1 MSHFIYNAPFY
12 NAGSTQKQPRQPREN
27 LLDLSDL
34 SRFLLGADSPQEL
47 MEDAT
52 RHIVEILGIDFCKII
67 LLETNTHF
75 YTRAAY
81 YRNYIVVRNQA
92 NLPESRVVEK
102 LFNDIL
108 DSKKLQIVDASDRG
122 LTVEERFAL
131 GLNSVKRVCILPM
144 SVEQNRIGVMVIGD
158 GLGFTLD
165 LQREDTRYLIDLITD
180 QLSNA
185 IYRSRINQQL
195 ENFSLESVLAL
206 SRTLETR
213 DLNSGNHSKVMAELS
228 EKVAIRL
235 KCDSKEVREIC
246 WASLLHDIGKIGIED
261 HILRKPGPLD
271 DVEWEKMKTHPVI
284 GAQIVSEI
292 SGLESLAPMIAG
304 HHERMDGSGYP
315 NHLKGTEI
323 PLGARILAVV
333 DSYCA
338 MTEGRVYRPA
348 KTKEE
353 AIEEMVK
360 CMGTAFDPV
369 VVDALVEVLRS

>member
-1 MSHFIYNAPFY
+1 MSHFIYNAPY
-12 NAGSTQKQPRQPREN
+12 YIAGSTQAVLRKPREN

-34 SRFLLGADSPQEL
+34 SHFLLGADTPQEL
-47 MEDAT
+47 MEDAA
-52 RHIVEILGIDFCKII
+52 RHIVDILGVDYCKII
-67 LLETNTHF
+67 LLETNQHF

-92 NLPESRVVEK
+92 NLPEARAVEK
-102 LFNDIL
+102 LFNNIL
-108 DSKKLQIVDASDRG
+108 DSKTFFTVNANEKG
-122 LTVEERFAL
+122 LTVEERLAL
-131 GLNSVKRVCILPM
+131 GLNSVSRVCILPM
-144 SVEQNRIGVMVIGD
+144 SVETNRIGVMVIGD

-206 SRTLETR
+206 SKTLETR
-213 DLNSGNHSKVMAELS
+213 DINSGNHSKSMAELS
-228 EKVAIRL
+228 EKVAIKM
-235 KCDSKEVREIC
+235 KCNPKEVREIC

-261 HILRKPGPLD
+261 RILRKPGPLD
-271 DVEWEKMKTHPVI
+271 DDEWERMKSHPKI
-284 GAQIVSEI
+284 GAQIVREI
-292 SGLESLAPMIAG
+292 SGLESLAPMIES

-315 NHLKGTEI
+315 NRLKGTEI

-338 MTEGRVYRPA
+338 MTEGRVYRTAIRP
-348 KTKEE
+348 EE
-353 AIEEMVK
+353 AIQELIK
-360 CMGTAFDPV
+360 SSGSAFDQQV
-369 VVDALVEVLRS
+369 VNALVEVLST

>member
-1 MSHFIYNAPFY
+1 MSHFIYNAPYY
-12 NAGSTQKQPRQPREN
+12 NAGAKPTQLRNPREN

-34 SRFLLGADSPQEL
+34 SRFLLGADTPQEL

-52 RHIVEILGIDFCKII
+52 RHIVDILGVDFCKII
-67 LLETNTHF
+67 LLESNQHF

-92 NLPESRVVEK
+92 NLPESKAVEK
-102 LFNDIL
+102 LFIDIL
-108 DSKKLQIVDASDRG
+108 DAGTFFTVNASDKG

-131 GLNSVKRVCILPM
+131 GLNSVSRVCILPM
-144 SVEQNRIGVMVIGD
+144 CVELNRIGVMVIGD
-158 GLGFTLD
+158 GLGYTLD

-213 DLNSGNHSKVMAELS
+213 DINSGNHSKGMAELS
-228 EKVAIRL
+228 EKVAIRM
-235 KCDSKEVREIC
+235 KCNTKEVREIC

-261 HILRKPGPLD
+261 RILRKPGPLD
-271 DVEWEKMKTHPVI
+271 DAEWERMKTHPLI
-284 GAQIVSEI
+284 GAQIVKGI
-292 SGLESLAPMIAG
+292 SGLESLAPLIES
-304 HHERMDGSGYP
+304 HHERLDGSGYP
-315 NHLKGTEI
+315 NHLKGDEI

-338 MTEGRVYRPA
+338 MTEGRIYRPA
-348 KTKEE
+348 IPHEE
-353 AIEEMVK
+353 AIEILIKGRNTV
-360 CMGTAFDPV
+360 FDPEV
-369 VVDALVEVLRS
+369 VNALVEVLS

>member
-1 MSHFIYNAPFY
+1 MSHFIYNAPYY
-12 NAGSTQKQPRQPREN
+12 NAGAKPTQLRNPREN

-34 SRFLLGADSPQEL
+34 SRFLLGADTPQEL

-52 RHIVEILGIDFCKII
+52 RHIVDILGVDFCKII
-67 LLETNTHF
+67 LLESNQHF

-92 NLPESRVVEK
+92 NLPESKAVEK
-102 LFNDIL
+102 LFIDIL
-108 DSKKLQIVDASDRG
+108 DAGTFFTVNASDKG

-131 GLNSVKRVCILPM
+131 GLNSVSRVCILPM
-144 SVEQNRIGVMVIGD
+144 CVELNRIGVMVIGD
-158 GLGFTLD
+158 GLGYTLD
-165 LQREDTRYLIDLITD
+165 LQREGTRYLIDLITD

-213 DLNSGNHSKVMAELS
+213 DINSGNHSKGMAELS
-228 EKVAIRL
+228 EKVAIRM
-235 KCDSKEVREIC
+235 KCNTKEVREIC

-261 HILRKPGPLD
+261 RILRKPGPLD
-271 DVEWEKMKTHPVI
+271 DAEWERMKTHPLI
-284 GAQIVSEI
+284 GAQIVKGI
-292 SGLESLAPMIAG
+292 SGLESLAPLIES
-304 HHERMDGSGYP
+304 HHERLDGSGYP
-315 NHLKGTEI
+315 NHLKGDEI

-338 MTEGRVYRPA
+338 MTEGRIYRPA
-348 KTKEE
+348 IPHEE
-353 AIEEMVK
+353 AIEILIKGRNTV
-360 CMGTAFDPV
+360 FDPEV
-369 VVDALVEVLRS
+369 VNALVEVLS

>member
-1 MSHFIYNAPFY
+1 
-12 NAGSTQKQPRQPREN
+12 
-27 LLDLSDL
+27 
-34 SRFLLGADSPQEL
+34 

-52 RHIVEILGIDFCKII
+52 RHIVDILGVDFCKII
-67 LLETNTHF
+67 LLESNQHF

-92 NLPESRVVEK
+92 NLPESKAVEK
-102 LFNDIL
+102 LFIDIL
-108 DSKKLQIVDASDRG
+108 DAGTFFTVNASDKG

-131 GLNSVKRVCILPM
+131 GLNSVSRVCILPM
-144 SVEQNRIGVMVIGD
+144 CVELNRIGVMVIGD
-158 GLGFTLD
+158 GLGYTLD

-213 DLNSGNHSKVMAELS
+213 DINSGNHSKGMAELS
-228 EKVAIRL
+228 EKVAIRM
-235 KCDSKEVREIC
+235 KCNTKEVREIC

-261 HILRKPGPLD
+261 RILRKPGPLD
-271 DVEWEKMKTHPVI
+271 DAEWERMKTHPLI
-284 GAQIVSEI
+284 GAQIVKGI
-292 SGLESLAPMIAG
+292 SGLESLAPLIES
-304 HHERMDGSGYP
+304 HHERLDGSGYP
-315 NHLKGTEI
+315 NHLKGDEI

-338 MTEGRVYRPA
+338 MTEGRIYRPA
-348 KTKEE
+348 IPHEE
-353 AIEEMVK
+353 AIEILIKGRNTV
-360 CMGTAFDPV
+360 FDPEV
-369 VVDALVEVLRS
+369 VNALVEVLS

>member
-1 MSHFIYNAPFY
+1 MSHFIYNAPYY
-12 NAGSTQKQPRQPREN
+12 NAGAKPTQLRNPREN

-34 SRFLLGADSPQEL
+34 SRFLLGADTPQEL

-52 RHIVEILGIDFCKII
+52 RHIVDILGVDFCKII
-67 LLETNTHF
+67 LLESNQHF

-92 NLPESRVVEK
+92 NLPESKAVEK
-102 LFNDIL
+102 LFIDIL
-108 DSKKLQIVDASDRG
+108 DAGTFFTVNASDKG

-131 GLNSVKRVCILPM
+131 GLNSVSRVCILPM
-144 SVEQNRIGVMVIGD
+144 CVELNRIGVMVIGD
-158 GLGFTLD
+158 GLGYTLD

-213 DLNSGNHSKVMAELS
+213 DINSGNHSKGMAELS
-228 EKVAIRL
+228 EKVAIRM
-235 KCDSKEVREIC
+235 KCNTKEVREIC

-261 HILRKPGPLD
+261 RILRKPGPLD
-271 DVEWEKMKTHPVI
+271 DAEWERMKTHPLI
-284 GAQIVSEI
+284 GAQIVKGI
-292 SGLESLAPMIAG
+292 SGLESLAPLIES
-304 HHERMDGSGYP
+304 HHERLDGSGYP
-315 NHLKGTEI
+315 NHLKGDEI

-338 MTEGRVYRPA
+338 MTEGRIYRPA
-348 KTKEE
+348 IPHEE
-353 AIEEMVK
+353 AIDILIKGRNTV
-360 CMGTAFDPV
+360 FDPEV
-369 VVDALVEVLRS
+369 VNALVEVLS

>member
-1 MSHFIYNAPFY
+1 MSHFIYNAPY
-12 NAGSTQKQPRQPREN
+12 YVAGAAPTPLRKPREN
-27 LLDLSDL
+27 LVDLSDL
-34 SRFLLGADSPQEL
+34 SHFLLGADTPQEL

-52 RHIVEILGIDFCKII
+52 RHIVDILGVDYCKII
-67 LLETNTHF
+67 LLESNQRF

-92 NLPESRVVEK
+92 NLPESKAVEK
-102 LFNDIL
+102 LFNNIL
-108 DSKKLQIVDASDRG
+108 DSNTFFTINAADKG
-122 LTVEERFAL
+122 LTVEERLAL
-131 GLNSVKRVCILPM
+131 GLNSVSRVCILPM
-144 SVEQNRIGVMVIGD
+144 CVELNRIGVMVIGD

-206 SRTLETR
+206 SKTLETR
-213 DLNSGNHSKVMAELS
+213 DLNSGNHSKGMAELS
-228 EKVAIRL
+228 EKVAIKMR
-235 KCDSKEVREIC
+235 CNAKEIREIC

-261 HILRKPGPLD
+261 RILRKPGPLD
-271 DVEWEKMKTHPVI
+271 DAEWERMKTHPLI
-284 GAQIVSEI
+284 GAQIVREI
-292 SGLESLAPMIAG
+292 SGLESLAPMIES

-315 NHLKGTEI
+315 KHLKGDAI

-338 MTEGRVYRPA
+338 ITEGRVYRPA
-348 KTKEE
+348 RSHEE
-353 AIEEMVK
+353 AMQVLFDG
-360 CMGTAFDPV
+360 MNTAFDPEV
-369 VVDALVEVLRS
+369 VNALAEVLSQ

>member
-1 MSHFIYNAPFY
+1 MSHFIYNAPYY
-12 NAGSTQKQPRQPREN
+12 NAGAKPTQLRNPREN

-34 SRFLLGADSPQEL
+34 SRFLLGADTPQEL

-52 RHIVEILGIDFCKII
+52 RHIVDILGVDFCKII
-67 LLETNTHF
+67 LLESNQHF

-92 NLPESRVVEK
+92 NLPESKAVEK
-102 LFNDIL
+102 LFIDIL
-108 DSKKLQIVDASDRG
+108 DAGTFFTVNASDKG

-131 GLNSVKRVCILPM
+131 GLNSVSRVCILPM
-144 SVEQNRIGVMVIGD
+144 CVELNRIGVMVIGD
-158 GLGFTLD
+158 GLGYTLD
-165 LQREDTRYLIDLITD
+165 LQREGTRYLIDLITD

-213 DLNSGNHSKVMAELS
+213 DINSGNHSKGMAELS
-228 EKVAIRL
+228 EKVAIRM
-235 KCDSKEVREIC
+235 KCNTKEVREIC

-261 HILRKPGPLD
+261 RILRKPGPLD
-271 DVEWEKMKTHPVI
+271 DAEWERMKTHPLI
-284 GAQIVSEI
+284 GAQIVKGI
-292 SGLESLAPMIAG
+292 SGLESLAPLIES
-304 HHERMDGSGYP
+304 HHERLDGSGYP
-315 NHLKGTEI
+315 NHLKGDEI

-338 MTEGRVYRPA
+338 MTEGRIYRPA
-348 KTKEE
+348 IPHEE
-353 AIEEMVK
+353 AIDILIKGRNTV
-360 CMGTAFDPV
+360 FDPEV
-369 VVDALVEVLRS
+369 VNALVEVLS

>member
-1 MSHFIYNAPFY
+1 MSHFIYNAPYY
-12 NAGSTQKQPRQPREN
+12 NAGAKPTQLRNPREN

-34 SRFLLGADSPQEL
+34 SRFLLGADTPQEL

-52 RHIVEILGIDFCKII
+52 RHIVDILGVDFCKII
-67 LLETNTHF
+67 LLESNQHF

-92 NLPESRVVEK
+92 NLPESKAVEK
-102 LFNDIL
+102 LFIDIL
-108 DSKKLQIVDASDRG
+108 DAGTFFTVNASDKG

-131 GLNSVKRVCILPM
+131 GLNSVSRVCLLPM
-144 SVEQNRIGVMVIGD
+144 CVELNRIGVMVIGD
-158 GLGFTLD
+158 GLGYTLD

-213 DLNSGNHSKVMAELS
+213 DINSGNHSKGMAELS
-228 EKVAIRL
+228 EKVAIRM
-235 KCDSKEVREIC
+235 KCNTKEVREIC

-261 HILRKPGPLD
+261 RILRKPGPLD
-271 DVEWEKMKTHPVI
+271 DAEWERMKTHPLI
-284 GAQIVSEI
+284 GAQIVKGI
-292 SGLESLAPMIAG
+292 SGLESLAPLIES
-304 HHERMDGSGYP
+304 HHERLDGSGYP
-315 NHLKGTEI
+315 NHLKGDEI

-338 MTEGRVYRPA
+338 MTEGRIYRPA
-348 KTKEE
+348 IPHEE
-353 AIEEMVK
+353 AIEILIKGRNTV
-360 CMGTAFDPV
+360 FDPEV
-369 VVDALVEVLRS
+369 VNALVEVLS